1 MDDASCADGRA
12 VAQVTQLLANQNRV
26 TELARSAYQLGAL
39 HRSSA
44 LVDAIEGAA
53 RATIGRGTMDD

>member
-1 MDDASCADGRA
+1 
-12 VAQVTQLLANQNRV
+12 LLANQNRV
-26 TELARSAYQLGAL
+26 SEMARLAYQLGAI

-53 RATIGRGTMDD
+53 RATVARGPMDD